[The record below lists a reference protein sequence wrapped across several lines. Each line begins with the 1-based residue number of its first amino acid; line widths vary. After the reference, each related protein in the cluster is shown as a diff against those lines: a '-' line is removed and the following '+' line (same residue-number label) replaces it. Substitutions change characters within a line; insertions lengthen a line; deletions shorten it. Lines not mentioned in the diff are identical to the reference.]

1 VFEEVAALAMTGATT
16 VVAAMA
22 TDGWST
28 ARARMAGLFRRADD
42 VQRAALEGQLD
53 VHAALVASSDDAE
66 AARQDLVPV
75 WRLQLAAL
83 LRQHPDAAE
92 ELQLLVREIQEQLPS
107 AQQVWQQRQT
117 NIARDHGQVFASL
130 GGNVIVHH
138 GPAKPPPA
146 PSVVVG
152 DEPEA
157 TE

>member
-1 VFEEVAALAMTGATT
+1 MTGATT

-28 ARARMAGLFRRADD
+28 ARARMAGLFHRADD
-42 VQRAALEGQLD
+42 VQQAAVAAQLD
-53 VHAALVASSDDAE
+53 GHAALVANSDDAE
-66 AARQDLVPV
+66 AVRQDLVPV

-92 ELQLLVREIQEQLPS
+92 EIQLLVREIQEQLPS

-117 NIARDHGQVFASL
+117 NIARDHGKVFAAL

-138 GPAKPPPA
+138 GPAQPPPA
-146 PSVVVG
+146 PSAVVD
-152 DEPEA
+152 DEPE
-157 TE
+157 TTR

>member
-1 VFEEVAALAMTGATT
+1 MFEEVAALAMTGATT

-28 ARARMAGLFRRADD
+28 ARVRMAGLFRRADD
-42 VQRAALEGQLD
+42 VQRASLEGQLD
-53 VHAALVASSDDAE
+53 GHAALVASSDDAE
-66 AARQDLVPV
+66 AVRQDLVPV

-107 AQQVWQQRQT
+107 PQQGWQQRQT

-130 GGNVIVHH
+130 GGSVIVHR
-138 GPAKPPPA
+138 GPERPPPA
-146 PSVVVG
+146 PSVVVD